1 MKHRGHSKS
10 RVPRSDV
17 TPAGDGSGTT
27 DRCCAAAIDPE
38 RVQRS
43 RSVIL
48 AETAVG
54 DIAVTFKVLSHPTRV
69 RIIQALSAGE
79 LCVCELS
86 EVLGLS
92 VSATSHQ
99 LNLLRNLRL
108 VRARSEGKLVH
119 YTLSDPFVVALL
131 ADCARHVLGQG
142 RIERGR
148 SFDRASGKPIG

>member
-1 MKHRGHSKS
+1 MKHGGQSTS
-10 RVPRSDV
+10 RTLRTGV
-17 TPAGDGSGTT
+17 TSTGKGSGTT
-27 DRCCAAAIDPE
+27 DRCCSAAIDPE

-43 RSVIL
+43 RSAIL
-48 AETAVG
+48 AETVVG

-99 LNLLRNLRL
+99 LNLLRSLRL

-131 ADCARHVLGQG
+131 ADCTRHVLGQV
-142 RIERGR
+142 RN
-148 SFDRASGKPIG
+148 GKGEVF